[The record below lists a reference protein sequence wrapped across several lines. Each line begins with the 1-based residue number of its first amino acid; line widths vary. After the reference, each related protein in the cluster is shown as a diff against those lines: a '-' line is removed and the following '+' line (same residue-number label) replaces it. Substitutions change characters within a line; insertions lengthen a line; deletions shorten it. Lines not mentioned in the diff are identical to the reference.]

1 LLVKDLMHSSYPT
14 LYEDELATKARALIR
29 EHGVR
34 ILPVIDAKK
43 RLLGVISRSD
53 LMAITSSKSSIRVKG
68 IMSTPNYVATVDTE
82 ASKAAR
88 EMIRLDDWYVPVVE
102 STQSNTFTGVVGL
115 ENFIEAFTKKES
127 PKLMKPV
134 CEIMSTNVVTCS
146 PEDEIDNVWRL
157 IKEKSLRGLP
167 VVEKGRLVGIVT
179 EKNLL
184 DSGAVFP
191 TFESKKGRFR
201 SPTKIS
207 TVMETSVVSLKKTDT
222 LKNAVR
228 LMLEKN
234 FGRLPVV
241 DDKGTLIGI
250 VDREDIVKILL

>member
-1 LLVKDLMHSSYPT
+1 
-14 LYEDELATKARALIR
+14 
-29 EHGVR
+29 
-34 ILPVIDAKK
+34 
-43 RLLGVISRSD
+43 
-53 LMAITSSKSSIRVKG
+53 
-68 IMSTPNYVATVDTE
+68 
-82 ASKAAR
+82 
-88 EMIRLDDWYVPVVE
+88 
-102 STQSNTFTGVVGL
+102 
-115 ENFIEAFTKKES
+115 
-127 PKLMKPV
+127 MKPV
-134 CEIMSTNVVTCS
+134 YEIMSTNVVTCS

-228 LMLEKN
+228 LMLEKD